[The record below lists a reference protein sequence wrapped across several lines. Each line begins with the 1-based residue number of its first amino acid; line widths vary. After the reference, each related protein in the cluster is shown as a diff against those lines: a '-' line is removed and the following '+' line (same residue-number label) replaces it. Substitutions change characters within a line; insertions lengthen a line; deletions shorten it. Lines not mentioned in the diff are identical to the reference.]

1 MQKNLLTKFNIH
13 LWLKKK
19 KKKKKPPEV
28 GREGT

>member
-19 KKKKKPPEV
+19 KNPPEV